1 MHRVDNGQ
9 NFRNFGGGSDF
20 MFSVA
25 ASPDGKLVVAGGQ
38 DSVLRF
44 WDGENGNSLRNLDPP
59 QPETQ
64 QVAAQETAK

>member
-1 MHRVDNGQ
+1 
-9 NFRNFGGGSDF
+9 
-20 MFSVA
+20 
-25 ASPDGKLVVAGGQ
+25 VVAGGQ